1 MEVRFEEVT
10 VAFGELMAIDRLTLE
25 IPTGQFCAILGG
37 SGAGKSSLLRCVSG
51 LGPLKTG
58 RVTIDGVPPS
68 EALRRQIGVI
78 PQAFGLSGRA
88 RVATNVMAAQASH
101 GPLWRALTG
110 FYPLADRERATHLLA
125 ALGLE
130 EGQLARRTD
139 ALSGGQ
145 QQRIAIARALLP
157 VPRLIL
163 ADEPVASLDPA
174 TAERALTVL
183 REEARRSGA
192 TILCTLHQPD
202 LARRFADRV
211 ITIDRGTIVETMPG
225 QDAMMRRVQA

>member
-1 MEVRFEEVT
+1 MEVRFDDVT
-10 VAFGELMAIDRLTLE
+10 VAFGELMALDRLTLE

-51 LGPLKTG
+51 LGHLKTG
-58 RVTIDGVPPS
+58 HVTIDGIAPS
-68 EALRRQIGVI
+68 AALRRQIGVI

-88 RVATNVMAAQASH
+88 RVATNVMAVQASH

-110 FYPLADRERATHLLA
+110 RYRAADRERATSLLA
-125 ALGLE
+125 ALDLE

-145 QQRIAIARALLP
+145 QQRVAIARALLP
-157 VPRLIL
+157 APLLIL

-183 REEARRSGA
+183 REEARRSGT
-192 TILCTLHQPD
+192 TILCTLHQPE

-211 ITIDRGTIVETMPG
+211 ITIDRGTIVETVPG
-225 QDAMMRRVQA
+225 HDAGMRRVQA

>member
-1 MEVRFEEVT
+1 MEVRFDDVT
-10 VAFGELMAIDRLTLE
+10 VAFGELMALDRLTLE

-37 SGAGKSSLLRCVSG
+37 SGAGKSSLLRCASG
-51 LGPLKTG
+51 LGHLKTG
-58 RVTIDGVPPS
+58 RVTIDGTAPS
-68 EALRRQIGVI
+68 AALRRQIGVI

-110 FYPLADRERATHLLA
+110 RYRVADRERATDLLA

-157 VPRLIL
+157 APRLIL

-183 REEARRSGA
+183 REEARRRGT
-192 TILCTLHQPD
+192 TILCTLHQPE

-211 ITIDRGTIVETMPG
+211 ITIDRGTIVETMPAR
-225 QDAMMRRVQA
+225 DARMRA